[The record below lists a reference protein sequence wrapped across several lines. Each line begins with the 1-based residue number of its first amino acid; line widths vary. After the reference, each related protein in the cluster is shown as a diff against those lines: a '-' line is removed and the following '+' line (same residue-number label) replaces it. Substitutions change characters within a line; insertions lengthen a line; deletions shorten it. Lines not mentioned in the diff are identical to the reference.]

1 MSKDEPSD
9 LPVVQLSSD
18 QPKPVDQ
25 VVKEQISEGL
35 HQYDR
40 KPKKVFLSSIIAGLD
55 LGFSLFLMGCIYTL
69 FHGAVSD
76 SSLHVMMAFAYPIG
90 FLFVVLGG
98 SVLFTEHTTLAVLPV
113 LDGRKRIVDLL
124 RLWII
129 IYFGNIVGGLLIG
142 GLIAWLGPALEV
154 VSIEALSY
162 LALHLTEQQGLY
174 ILGSGVLAGWL
185 MGLLSWLVTSSQD
198 TLSRILIVILI
209 TTVIGIGSLH
219 HCIVGSI
226 ELFAGFLVSD
236 EMTLQKYIPTQ
247 LWATL
252 GNIIGG
258 AFFVS
263 ILKFQMSKDT

>member
-1 MSKDEPSD
+1 MKEDITSVKVS
-9 LPVVQLSSD
+9 QD
-18 QPKPVDQ
+18 QPKPVEQ

-35 HQYDR
+35 HQYNR
-40 KPKKVFLSSIIAGLD
+40 APKKVFLSSIIAGLD
-55 LGFSLFLMGCIYTL
+55 LGFSLFLMACIYTL
-69 FHGAVSD
+69 FHGKVSD
-76 SSLHVMMAFAYPIG
+76 EILHIMKAAAYPIG

-113 LDGRKRIVDLL
+113 LDRKKNIGDLF

-129 IYFGNIVGGLLIG
+129 IYFGNILGGLLIG
-142 GLIAWLGPALEV
+142 ALIAWLGPALGV
-154 VSIEALSY
+154 ISKDTLSH
-162 LALHLTEQQGLY
+162 LALELTKHQGLLV
-174 ILGSGVLAGWL
+174 LGSGLLAGWL

-198 TLSRILIVILI
+198 TLSRIVIVLLI

-226 ELFAGFLVSD
+226 ELFAGLLVSE
-236 EMTLQKYIPTQ
+236 EMTIQKYLPTQ

-263 ILKFQMSKDT
+263 ILKFQMTNDA